1 MERVRRLLD
10 SADAS
15 EEDAEKGGSPEFVRE
30 YNLTEVDWREFW
42 ERIYI
47 DEQDKDKII
56 NYGLLEQQLQA
67 ADFEQMTLSR
77 HGAVLL
83 SGPPGTGKT
92 TLAKGAA
99 DELARNLDRDRL
111 GIEEVIFKQIA
122 VRHLFSSDHG
132 DSPKLVEEAFDA
144 VVADAEGG
152 NAYQIV
158 LLDEVESLF
167 SNRQDLTETDPMDAI
182 RAVNT
187 ALDALDTVAEL
198 NNVYVI
204 ATSNQPNAVDSA
216 FLDRTDEQIF
226 IGNPAPEHR
235 RRILEDIF
243 ARLRET
249 FDTQLSATG
258 SEMDR
263 LVELSSGFS
272 GRRMRKSVLSALA
285 RNQST
290 VKDPGELS
298 VGHLI
303 EEFEHKKS
311 MLQDADNE
319 YVRLGGNPEQNQ

>member
-10 SADAS
+10 SADAN
-15 EEDAEKGGSPEFVRE
+15 EEDVEKGGSPEFVRE
-30 YNLTEVDWREFW
+30 YDLTEVDWREFW

-67 ADFEQMTLSR
+67 ADFERMTLSR
-77 HGAVLL
+77 HGVVLL

-99 DELARNLDRDRL
+99 DELARTLDRDRL
-111 GIEEVIFKQIA
+111 GIEEVVFKQIA

-152 NAYQIV
+152 NTYQIV

-290 VKDPGELS
+290 VTDPGELS

-303 EEFEHKKS
+303 EEFEYKKS
-311 MLQDADNE
+311 MLQDADTE
-319 YVRLGGNPEQNQ
+319 YVRLGRNPEQNQ

>member
-15 EEDAEKGGSPEFVRE
+15 EADVEKGGSPEFVRE
-30 YNLTEVDWREFW
+30 YDLTEVDWREFW

-111 GIEEVIFKQIA
+111 GIDEVVFKQIA

-144 VVADAEGG
+144 VVADVEGG
-152 NAYQIV
+152 NTYQIV

-243 ARLRET
+243 VRLRET

-290 VKDPGELS
+290 VTDPGELS
-298 VGHLI
+298 VDHLI

-319 YVRLGGNPEQNQ
+319 YVRLGGTPEQDQ